1 MSGAT
6 VGGFTYA
13 ATGGNPR
20 IYFTT
25 AICIDV
31 IKFAVDITDLNDH

>member
-1 MSGAT
+1 MSG
-6 VGGFTYA
+6 

-20 IYFTT
+20 IYLTT
-25 AICIDV
+25 AICVGV